1 MQADASLR
9 VRKLGRPM
17 PICAQC
23 EEEMT
28 LVSIERRAFHPR
40 TDKFV
45 CAHCGLIDK
54 IVWPNML
61 RAAAPQQS

>member
-1 MQADASLR
+1 
-9 VRKLGRPM
+9 M